1 MRPRS
6 QHHRSES
13 GPGAA
18 AQAQIDA
25 EPDLIAAVPNTTSTT
40 CPTRTGPG
48 PAPAWAWAA
57 IALITVGAA
66 LLRLVKIGHVSP
78 DPFYDAAVRSMGL
91 SWHNFF
97 FGAFEPGGSVSI
109 DKPPVDLWLQVA
121 SVKLFGFSSTTLKLP
136 EILAGIAAVPLL
148 FAAVRRMWSVPAG
161 LAAAVGLAVLPVEVI
176 TSRSDTMDGV
186 MMVLIVLALWLIV
199 RACETG
205 RYAWL
210 LAGAGALGV
219 AFDVKLLESLVAVPG
234 LALLAYLGLPGP
246 RRRRLLQLV
255 AAGAV
260 YVAVAL
266 TWLTATLLVPA
277 HERPYAI
284 GSTNGSAWNAA
295 FVFNGTD
302 RLAGKST
309 EPQQIVY
316 QPGHRYP
323 VATQLERDH
332 IPIVPPSPT
341 RLLARIGPLSGERLG
356 LELLVALLLG
366 IPALIATLLAD
377 RRTARDAS
385 ANGAMP
391 RDGHEA
397 QERRMRLA
405 VAAGLSLWTLTG
417 IALFSDMA
425 RLHPRYVESF
435 VPAVAALLGI
445 GVAWACAID
454 RRSPYSRA
462 RLIALVVALV
472 ASVYYVERLLYGR
485 TGVWWVTLIGAV
497 GAIALAS
504 FARFGRRTD
513 TNTDTKYGGWLAAAT
528 IALTLVT
535 VGALPLSAD
544 VVSIK
549 SGVTDAGY
557 VGALPREEQR
567 LVSSYLRSHQGSA
580 RYELAAESAT
590 QIGSLIVQE
599 ARPVLILTTYDAR
612 VFTTV
617 PELQRAIARGE
628 VKYAFL
634 NSFCGKHISPINAAC
649 ARPVMW
655 IRAHATDVSH
665 QAGLSHGGVL
675 WLLPGAKP

>member
-1 MRPRS
+1 MSPTGAEPAPMAMEPASVLATSANR
-6 QHHRSES
+6 S
-13 GPGAA
+13 GP
-18 AQAQIDA
+18 
-25 EPDLIAAVPNTTSTT
+25 V
-40 CPTRTGPG
+40 RT
-48 PAPAWAWAA
+48 PAWAWVAVT
-57 IALITVGAA
+57 LITVGAA
-66 LLRLVKIGHVSP
+66 LLRLVYINRVSP

-91 SWHNFF
+91 SWHNLF

-205 RYAWL
+205 RHGWL
-210 LAGAGALGV
+210 LAGAAALGV

-234 LALLAYLGLPGP
+234 LALLAYLGLPG
-246 RRRRLLQLV
+246 RRGRRLLQML

-260 YVAVAL
+260 YVTIAL
-266 TWLTATLLVPA
+266 AWLTATLLAPA

-316 QPGHRYP
+316 QPGHHYP
-323 VATQLERDH
+323 VATQSERDH

-341 RLLARIGPLSGERLG
+341 RLLARVGPLSGERLG
-356 LELLVALLLG
+356 LELLLALLLG
-366 IPALIATLLAD
+366 VPALIATLLSD
-377 RRTARDAS
+377 RRAAREAATEPAADADDG
-385 ANGAMP
+385 GAA
-391 RDGHEA
+391 G
-397 QERRMRLA
+397 RRMRVA

-445 GVAWACAID
+445 GVAWACASD
-454 RRSPYSRA
+454 RRPAHDRA

-485 TGVWWVTLIGAV
+485 TGVWWVTLAAAA
-497 GAIALAS
+497 GAIALMAI
-504 FARFGRRTD
+504 ARFGPRRD
-513 TNTDTKYGGWLAAAT
+513 GRRAGWLAGAT
-528 IALTLVT
+528 IGLTLIT

-544 VVSIK
+544 VASIDG
-549 SGVTDAGY
+549 GVTDAGY

-617 PELQRAIARGE
+617 PVLQRAIARGQ
-628 VKYAFL
+628 VRYAFL

-649 ARPVMW
+649 SRPARW
-655 IRAHATDVSH
+655 IRAHGTDVSR
-665 QAGLSHGGVL
+665 QAGLGRGGVL

>member
-1 MRPRS
+1 MRR
-6 QHHRSES
+6 
-13 GPGAA
+13 
-18 AQAQIDA
+18 QARHPQ
-25 EPDLIAAVPNTTSTT
+25 TT
-40 CPTRTGPG
+40 
-48 PAPAWAWAA
+48 WAWAA
-57 IALITVGAA
+57 VALITLAAA
-66 LLRLVKIGHVSP
+66 LLRLVYIGRVSP

-121 SVKLFGFSSTTLKLP
+121 SVKLFGFSSNTLKLP
-136 EILAGIAAVPLL
+136 EVFAGIAAVPLL
-148 FAAVRRMWSVPAG
+148 FAAVRRMWSIPAG

-186 MMVLIVLALWLIV
+186 MMALIVLALWLIV

-205 RYAWL
+205 RYVWL
-210 LAGAGALGV
+210 LAGAAALGV

-246 RRRRLLQLV
+246 RRRRVVQMV
-255 AAGAV
+255 AASTV

-266 TWLTATLLVPA
+266 AWLTATLLVPA
-277 HERPYAI
+277 HDRPYAI

-316 QPGHRYP
+316 QPGHHYP
-323 VATQLERDH
+323 VATQSERDH

-341 RLLARIGPLSGERLG
+341 RLFARIGPLSGQRLG

-366 IPALIATLLAD
+366 VPALIATLLTD
-377 RRTARDAS
+377 RRTAREMA
-385 ANGAMP
+385 AHGAADS
-391 RDGHEA
+391 DGDGA
-397 QERRMRLA
+397 PGRRMRLA
-405 VAAGLSLWTLTG
+405 LAAGLSLWTLTG
-417 IALFSDMA
+417 VALFSHMA
-425 RLHPRYVESF
+425 RLHPRYVEGV

-445 GVAWACAID
+445 GVAWACATD
-454 RRSPYSRA
+454 RRSAYSRA
-462 RLIALVVALV
+462 RLLALIVALV
-472 ASVYYVERLLYGR
+472 ASVYYIERLLFGR
-485 TGVWWVTLIGAV
+485 TGVWWVALAGAV
-497 GAIALAS
+497 GAIALAV
-504 FARFGRRTD
+504 FAYVGPHVDGRR
-513 TNTDTKYGGWLAAAT
+513 KGWLQAAT
-528 IALTLVT
+528 IALTLVA

-544 VVSIK
+544 IVSIDN
-549 SGVTDAGY
+549 GVTDAGY

-567 LVSSYLRSHQGSA
+567 LVSSYLRSHQGGA
-580 RYELAAESAT
+580 RYELAAASAT

-599 ARPVLILTTYDAR
+599 ARAVLILTTYDAR

-617 PELQRAIARGE
+617 AELRRAIARGE

-634 NSFCGKHISPINAAC
+634 NSFCGKHISSVNAAC
-649 ARPVMW
+649 SRPARW
-655 IRAHATDVSH
+655 IRAHGADVSRK
-665 QAGLSHGGVL
+665 AGLSRGGVL
-675 WLLPGAKP
+675 WLLPGARP